1 MTLTPT
7 LRERASAPYAPVWR
21 DGLLQ
26 GEPGAPALFSASRTW
41 TYAELGDEVAARGEL
56 LGATRRLVM
65 LECANDLDTIATYLA
80 AFAGR
85 HPVVLLA
92 PGDLDRHP
100 GLVERY
106 DPDMVATSATG
117 LVERRT
123 GTAHALHP
131 DLAVLLATSGSTG
144 SPKLVRLSR
153 DNVVANADSIRTYL
167 GLTRADRAMTSLP
180 LQYCYGLSVLNSHLR
195 AGAAVVLTDLS
206 VVDGCFW
213 DLARSAGATSFAGVP
228 YTFDLLDRSGFA
240 ERRLPTLRFVTQ
252 AGGRML
258 PEQVERYAR
267 LGREQGF
274 ELFVMYGQTEATARM
289 SYLPPHLAERHPDA
303 IGVPVPG
310 GHLRAE
316 PVRQGGAGMPE
327 DVGELVYTGRNVM
340 LGYAEGPHDLAL
352 GGTVEEL
359 RTGDLGRLGDD
370 GLWRVVGR
378 LSRFAKVYGLRLD
391 LERVEASLRE
401 AGHDA
406 RVVAAPDD
414 DRLVVFRLRSRGH
427 DRVRALVSE
436 ATGLPPG
443 AVRVERVDSF
453 PTTANGKPDHAALA
467 EHARLL
473 VPAAGWPT
481 EAPPTAA
488 SVRDLLAVVVAR
500 PDATVDDS
508 FVSLAGD
515 SLSFVEAST
524 RLADHL
530 GTLPQDWHRRSARDL
545 AAAAR
550 PPRRRGWVPTEVP
563 SLLRALAIL
572 AVVVTH
578 CDLVLVPGGA
588 HVLLAVAG
596 FNLSR
601 FVLAGSTGRVR
612 VGRVLGAL
620 AAIVVPT
627 AAWIAAVAAFT
638 GQYRWTTALLLN
650 QVVGPEQWTDD
661 WQFWFIEALALAFLL
676 VAGLLVVPAV
686 ARIHDRAPFGFTG
699 VVVMATLALRYVLV
713 GVEAGATERYAAPVV
728 LWCIALGWWA
738 TTATSTRRRVLVAVV
753 AAASVQGFFGDP
765 QREAVVTLGIALLV
779 FVPQVPL
786 PRFGTH
792 AVRLVS
798 AASFWIYLTHWQV
811 YPPLEDSGH
820 PWAGLVA
827 SVLVGLA
834 AAACYTRLRTVRP
847 LSPHLSRN
855 CTLELESGVVSQQV

>member
-167 GLTRADRAMTSLP
+167 GLTGADRAMTSLP

-316 PVRQGGAGMPE
+316 PVRQGGAGMPD

-406 RVVAAPDD
+406 RVVADPDD

-467 EHARLL
+467 KHARLL
-473 VPAAGWPT
+473 APAAGWPT

-530 GTLPQDWHRRSARDL
+530 GRLPQDWHRRSARDL

-612 VGRVLGAL
+612 VVRVLGAL
-620 AAIVVPT
+620 AAIVVPA

-661 WQFWFIEALALAFLL
+661 WQFWFIEALALGFLL
-676 VAGLLVVPAV
+676 VAGLLAVPAV

-699 VVVMATLALRYVLV
+699 VVVIATLALRYVLV

-738 TTATSTRRRVLVAVV
+738 TNATSTSRRVLVAVV

>member
-167 GLTRADRAMTSLP
+167 GLTGADRAMTSLP

-406 RVVAAPDD
+406 RVVADPDD

-467 EHARLL
+467 EHTRLL

>member
-7 LRERASAPYAPVWR
+7 LREGASAPYAPGWR

-26 GEPGAPALFSASRTW
+26 GEPGAPALVSASRTW

-65 LECANDLDTIATYLA
+65 LECANDLDTVATYLA

-106 DPDMVATSATG
+106 DPDVVATSATG
-117 LVERRT
+117 LLERQT
-123 GTAHALHP
+123 CTAHALHP

-167 GLTRADRAMTSLP
+167 ALTGADRAMTSLP

-195 AGAAVVLTDLS
+195 AGGAVVLTDLS
-206 VVDGCFW
+206 VMDGCFW

-252 AGGRML
+252 AGGRMR

-316 PVRQGGAGMPE
+316 PVREDGAGMPE

-391 LERVEASLRE
+391 LERVEVSLRE

-406 RVVAAPDD
+406 RVVAAPDA

-443 AVRVERVDSF
+443 AVHVERVDSF

-473 VPAAGWPT
+473 VTAAGWPT
-481 EAPPTAA
+481 EARPTAA

-596 FNLSR
+596 YNLSR

-620 AAIVVPT
+620 AGIVVP
-627 AAWIAAVAAFT
+627 AAVWVAAVAAVT

-661 WQFWFIEALALAFLL
+661 WQFWFIEALALGFLL
-676 VAGLLVVPAV
+676 VAGLLAVPAL
-686 ARIHDRAPFGFTG
+686 ARTHDRAPFGFTG
-699 VVVMATLALRYVLV
+699 VVVMATLALRYLLV

-753 AAASVQGFFGDP
+753 AAVSVQGFFGDP

-798 AASFWIYLTHWQV
+798 AASFWIYVTHWQV

-834 AAACYTRLRTVRP
+834 AAACYTRLRTTRP
-847 LSPHLSRN
+847 LSPQLSRN

>member
-41 TYAELGDEVAARGEL
+41 TYAELGEEVAARGEL

-406 RVVAAPDD
+406 RVVADPDD

-467 EHARLL
+467 EHTRLL

-508 FVSLAGD
+508 FVSLTGD

-530 GTLPQDWHRRSARDL
+530 GRLPQDWHRRSARDL

-738 TTATSTRRRVLVAVV
+738 TNATSTSRRVLVAVV

>member
-7 LRERASAPYAPVWR
+7 LRERASAPYAPMWR

-167 GLTRADRAMTSLP
+167 GLTGADRAMTSLP

-316 PVRQGGAGMPE
+316 PVRQGGAGMPD

-340 LGYAEGPHDLAL
+340 LGYAEGPQDLAL

-406 RVVAAPDD
+406 RVVADPDD

-467 EHARLL
+467 EHTRLL

-530 GTLPQDWHRRSARDL
+530 GRLPQDWHRRSARDL

-661 WQFWFIEALALAFLL
+661 WQFWFIEALALGFLL
-676 VAGLLVVPAV
+676 VAGLLAVPAV

-738 TTATSTRRRVLVAVV
+738 TNATSTSRRVLVAVV

>member
-7 LRERASAPYAPVWR
+7 LREQPASAPYTPAWR

-26 GEPGAPALFSASRTW
+26 GEPEAPALVSASRTW
-41 TYAELGDEVAARGEL
+41 TYAELGREVAARGEV

-65 LECANDLDTIATYLA
+65 LECANDLDTVATYLA
-80 AFAGR
+80 AFAGG
-85 HPVVLLA
+85 HPVALLG

-106 DPDMVATSATG
+106 DPDVVATSAAG
-117 LVERRT
+117 LVERRP

-167 GLTRADRAMTSLP
+167 GLTRPDRAMTSLP

-206 VVDGCFW
+206 VVDECFW
-213 DLARSAGATSFAGVP
+213 GLARSAGATSFAGVP
-228 YTFDLLDRSGFA
+228 YTFDLLDRSGFDG
-240 ERRLPTLRFVTQ
+240 RRLPTLRFVTQ
-252 AGGRML
+252 AGGRMR

-310 GHLRAE
+310 GHLRVE
-316 PVRQGGAGMPE
+316 PVRQGGTGLPE

-391 LERVEASLRE
+391 LDRVEASLRE

-414 DRLVVFRLRSRGH
+414 ADRLVVFRLRSRGH
-427 DRVRALVSE
+427 DRVRDLVAE
-436 ATGLPPG
+436 ATGLPAG
-443 AVRVERVDSF
+443 AVRVERVDAF
-453 PTTANGKPDHAALA
+453 PTTANGKPDHAALG

-473 VPAAGWPT
+473 VPAAGRPT
-481 EAPPTAA
+481 EARPTAA
-488 SVRDLLAVVVAR
+488 SVRDLLAVVLAR
-500 PDATVDDS
+500 PDATADDS

-530 GTLPQDWHRRSARDL
+530 GTLPQDWHRRTAREL
-545 AAAAR
+545 ADAAR

-596 FNLSR
+596 YNLSR

-620 AAIVVPT
+620 AAIVVP
-627 AAWIAAVAAFT
+627 AAVWIAAVAAVT

-676 VAGLLVVPAV
+676 VAGLMAVPAI
-686 ARIHDRAPFGFTG
+686 ARLQDRAPFGFAG
-699 VVVMATLALRYVLV
+699 GVVMATLALRYLLV

-753 AAASVQGFFGDP
+753 AAASMQGFFGDP

-786 PRFGTH
+786 PRFAVH
-792 AVRLVS
+792 PVRLVS
-798 AASFWIYLTHWQV
+798 AASFWIYVTHWQV

-834 AAACYTRLRTVRP
+834 AAAVYTRLPCIRP
-847 LSPHLSRN
+847 RSRRAPVN
-855 CTLELESGVVSQQV
+855 LTPSRSVLP

>member
-1 MTLTPT
+1 
-7 LRERASAPYAPVWR
+7 
-21 DGLLQ
+21 
-26 GEPGAPALFSASRTW
+26 
-41 TYAELGDEVAARGEL
+41 
-56 LGATRRLVM
+56 
-65 LECANDLDTIATYLA
+65 
-80 AFAGR
+80 
-85 HPVVLLA
+85 
-92 PGDLDRHP
+92 
-100 GLVERY
+100 
-106 DPDMVATSATG
+106 
-117 LVERRT
+117 
-123 GTAHALHP
+123 
-131 DLAVLLATSGSTG
+131 
-144 SPKLVRLSR
+144 
-153 DNVVANADSIRTYL
+153 
-167 GLTRADRAMTSLP
+167 MTSLP

-252 AGGRML
+252 AGGRMR

-676 VAGLLVVPAV
+676 VAGLLAVPAV
-686 ARIHDRAPFGFTG
+686 ARLHDRAPFGFTG

-792 AVRLVS
+792 PVRLVS

-847 LSPHLSRN
+847 LPHTCPGTARWSSNPVSFPSKCEETTRADGGRRSREPENTAAPVNPAPSRFVLPGKGRVMRATREEEVRHADASTRRRSRHRLRGRAPVALVRRLSRRERGRPS
-855 CTLELESGVVSQQV
+855 CSCLTWPEASPSQRCCCAGTTGSRRSSRPASACPPWPGS